1 MIVTVARCHSTEKAH
16 TLQTTPSTSLT
27 RSLAVLAT
35 AGLVLTG
42 CSSEDIAERVAEEA
56 AEQAGGG
63 EVDIDTDDGSVSVDT
78 DEGSLNIGSQDL
90 PEDLPEELPLP
101 DGLAVQGSMSQQGDG
116 GSTVG
121 FQATYDG
128 SFEDVE
134 AFFDAELEDA
144 GWTVTNSTS
153 SETSGV
159 RSASWQVEGFGHT
172 GIVLITQL
180 REDENGDRMAAVSV
194 NLESTDD
201 ASS

>member
-1 MIVTVARCHSTEKAH
+1 MHIPAPFR
-16 TLQTTPSTSLT
+16 SLT
-27 RSLAVLAT
+27 RPLAVLAT

-42 CSSEDIAERVAEEA
+42 CSSDDIAERVAEEA

-63 EVDIDTDDGSVSVDT
+63 EVDINTDDGSVSVDT

-101 DGLAVQGSMSQQGDG
+101 DGLAVEASMSQQGDG

-128 SFEDVE
+128 AFDDAK

-180 REDENGDRMAAVSV
+180 REDENGDRMTAVSV